1 MGGQS
6 DRGSASQSLAA
17 SLEND
22 EGVVE
27 GVDIARSWIWICA
40 PRTPRASDHERK
52 TSAGVSFS
60 QPVAEADPRSAQ
72 CLLRSSSP
80 SPTTPPSHYH
90 PRFSSSDVMQQS
102 AGPGSALRALQSAMK
117 LSEPTS
123 TRTNPLPPHS
133 RARAVRYQ
141 INTTPEKMH
150 ASATSNA
157 VRVFP
162 DDLASQSKDRGQ
174 LAPGYQSVLISWLE
188 SSAFAFS
195 GVRRRWQSPC
205 APGNLRCACF
215 GDWHSRDMQSFC

>member
-1 MGGQS
+1 MLPRPLLA
-6 DRGSASQSLAA
+6 RGVRGAQIRIQLRAMS
-17 SLEND
+17 
-22 EGVVE
+22 
-27 GVDIARSWIWICA
+27 
-40 PRTPRASDHERK
+40 TPS
-52 TSAGVSFS
+52 TTPSSFS
-60 QPVAEADPRSAQ
+60 SDATRDCEADPRSAQ
-72 CLLRSSSP
+72 CLLWSSSP
-80 SPTTPPSHYH
+80 SPTTPPSNYH

-205 APGNLRCACF
+205 APGNLLCACF

>member
-1 MGGQS
+1 
-6 DRGSASQSLAA
+6 
-17 SLEND
+17 
-22 EGVVE
+22 
-27 GVDIARSWIWICA
+27 
-40 PRTPRASDHERK
+40 
-52 TSAGVSFS
+52 
-60 QPVAEADPRSAQ
+60 
-72 CLLRSSSP
+72 
-80 SPTTPPSHYH
+80 
-90 PRFSSSDVMQQS
+90 
-102 AGPGSALRALQSAMK
+102 MK

-205 APGNLRCACF
+205 APGNLLCACF
-215 GDWHSRDMQSFC
+215 SDWHMPGHAVLLLIKSISSHPTADPPLRGSAKRTVILGAPTTWSSSRGTALPLN